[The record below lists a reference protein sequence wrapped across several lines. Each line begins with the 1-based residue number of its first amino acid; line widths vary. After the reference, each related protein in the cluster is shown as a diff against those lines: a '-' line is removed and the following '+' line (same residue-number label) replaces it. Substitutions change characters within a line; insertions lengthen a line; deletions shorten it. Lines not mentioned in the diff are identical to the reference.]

1 VERSPNFAPAPSIPL
16 EYAEDSLLLTN
27 RHQAH
32 AQRTLSERLISVNT
46 VERAT
51 KDVLTINVKLDLY
64 LHDLMASRAHG
75 NALDQ
80 QFAPFKACSDIF
92 LGVHPGEFL

>member
-1 VERSPNFAPAPSIPL
+1 
-16 EYAEDSLLLTN
+16 
-27 RHQAH
+27 
-32 AQRTLSERLISVNT
+32 
-46 VERAT
+46 
-51 KDVLTINVKLDLY
+51 
-64 LHDLMASRAHG
+64 MASRAHG